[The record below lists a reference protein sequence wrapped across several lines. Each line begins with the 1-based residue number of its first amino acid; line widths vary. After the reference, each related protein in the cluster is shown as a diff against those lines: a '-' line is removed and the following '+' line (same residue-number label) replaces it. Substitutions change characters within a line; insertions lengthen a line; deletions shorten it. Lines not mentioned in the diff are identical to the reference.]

1 MVNSKKNV
9 KKKKKKQVQ
18 ILQGNRTNGN
28 SFDKYKFTFVVFNL
42 SSNHD
47 LTSSTCK
54 YQEKE

>member
-9 KKKKKKQVQ
+9 KKKKKQVQ
-18 ILQGNRTNGN
+18 LLQGNRTNGN